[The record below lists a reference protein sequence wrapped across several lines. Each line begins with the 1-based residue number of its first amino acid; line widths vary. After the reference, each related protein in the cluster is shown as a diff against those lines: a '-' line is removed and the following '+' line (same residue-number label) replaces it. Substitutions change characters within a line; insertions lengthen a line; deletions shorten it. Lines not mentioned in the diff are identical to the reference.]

1 LARQS
6 WPKAKGKAEGIA
18 EGNVEGNAEGKA
30 EGHVGSNDQK
40 AKQICEIDP
49 GLQLYSSK
57 KTMHLYLLIP
67 AAPAQRSAA

>member
-1 LARQS
+1 LAPQS

-30 EGHVGSNDQK
+30 EGHVGSNEQK

>member
-1 LARQS
+1 LAPQS
-6 WPKAKGKAEGIA
+6 WPKAEGKAKGKAEGIA
-18 EGNVEGNAEGKA
+18 EGNVEGNA